1 MSKKKTLDV
10 ADILANVIIKG
21 MQENKAKEI
30 VSLNLKEI
38 ETAVC
43 DYFIICHGTSNTHV
57 SAIADSVI
65 DETIKTLK
73 DKPFNREGLE
83 NGEWILLDYG
93 NVVVHVFQREIRD
106 FYNIEKLWGDADI
119 DHIKDIA

>member
-1 MSKKKTLDV
+1 MVDAAT
-10 ADILANVIIKG
+10 ILVNVIIDG
-21 MQENKAKEI
+21 MQENKAREI
-30 VSLNLKEI
+30 VSFNLKQI

-43 DYFIICHGTSNTHV
+43 DYFIICHGTSSTHV

-65 DETIKTLK
+65 DETVKNLK

-93 NVVVHVFQREIRD
+93 NVVVHVFRRETRD
-106 FYNIEKLWGDADI
+106 FYNIEKLWADAEI
-119 DHIKDIA
+119 NYIKDIT

>member
-1 MSKKKTLDV
+1 MSKKKMLDA
-10 ADILANVIIKG
+10 ADILANVIIEG

-83 NGEWILLDYG
+83 NGEWILMDYG
-93 NVVVHVFQREIRD
+93 NVVVHVFQRETRD

-119 DHIKDIA
+119 HQIKDIA

>member
-1 MSKKKTLDV
+1 MLDA
-10 ADILANVIIKG
+10 ADILANVIIEG

-93 NVVVHVFQREIRD
+93 NVVVAYFSKRD
-106 FYNIEKLWGDADI
+106 KRLLQHRKIMGRCRYRP
-119 DHIKDIA
+119 H